1 MQHKLLFFFLIITAQ
16 LPAQNLSGIWHGS
29 FISPSGTASKKDN
42 YKFEMQMD
50 ASSDTIFGVTH
61 LTAKTRSTNYYIQ
74 TNVTGYWDTINKQ
87 FVLQEQEI
95 VKAERVKIAAL
106 EKLTYYLTY
115 SKTNGEEVLVGN
127 LITMSVKDSTDYKG
141 GMVKFTKASA
151 TLFKKEPLFSK
162 ANMLNK
168 RAIAQNRNV
177 NTNNAKK
184 PVSKASNAQEIK
196 ITPPSVLVE
205 RKNDVA
211 QTIKVDA
218 ENIEIKFYDNGEID
232 GDSISVYVNG
242 KLILKNQGLSYEPI
256 NLSLKKSE
264 LGAINDVV
272 MVAENLGTIPP
283 NSATMIVYVGNKRYE
298 VSLESTNQKNAVVR
312 FEK

>member
-1 MQHKLLFFFLIITAQ
+1 MKNTLLFSFVLITAQ
-16 LPAQNLSGIWHGS
+16 LHAQNLSGIWHGS
-29 FISPSGTASKKDN
+29 FVSPSGSASKKDN
-42 YKFEMQMD
+42 YKFEMQID
-50 ASSDTIFGVTH
+50 NSSDTIVGVTH

-74 TNVTGYWDTINKQ
+74 ANVIGYWDTINKQ
-87 FVLQEQEI
+87 FILQEQEI

-106 EKLTYYLTY
+106 DKLTYFLTY

-127 LITMSVKDSTDYKG
+127 LITMSIKDSTDYKG
-141 GMVKFTKASA
+141 GMVKFTKASS

-162 ANMLNK
+162 VNMLNK
-168 RAIAQNRNV
+168 RAIAKNSNV
-177 NTNNAKK
+177 NSNNAKK
-184 PVSKASNAQEIK
+184 PISQPNNIQKVET
-196 ITPPSVLVE
+196 TPPLVLVE
-205 RKNDVA
+205 RKNDIA
-211 QTIKVDA
+211 RTIKIDA

-242 KLILKNQGLSYEPI
+242 KLMLKNQGLSYEPI
-256 NLSLKKSE
+256 SLLLKKSD
-264 LGAINDVV
+264 LSAINDVV

-298 VSLESTNQKNAVVR
+298 ISLESTNQKNATVR